1 MVRPHG
7 IRGEVAVEV
16 RTDDP
21 GQRFA
26 AGSVLSTDPP
36 AAGPLTVVSTRW
48 HSGRLLVS
56 FAGITD
62 RNEAEPLRGVWL
74 TVNAAQV
81 TAPEDPDEFLDHE
94 LVGLTVVTTAGER
107 VGVVTD
113 VRHHGQDLLVIE
125 PAADSHRRGEVLVP
139 FVAAIAV
146 DVDVT
151 GGRMVIDPPAG
162 LLDLASAGPAGPGGS
177 PPREQAVAGE
187 RDAPGEQ
194 DAPRAQGAPRAQVSS
209 RGRVASRGQGP
220 SRGQGASRGQGG
232 GRAGSSAHRSRG
244 KG

>member
-1 MVRPHG
+1 
-7 IRGEVAVEV
+7 
-16 RTDDP
+16 
-21 GQRFA
+21 
-26 AGSVLSTDPP
+26 
-36 AAGPLTVVSTRW
+36 VVSTRW

-81 TAPEDPDEFLDHE
+81 TAPEDPDEFHDHE

-113 VRHHGQDLLVIE
+113 VRHHGQDLLVIK
-125 PAADSHRRGEVLVP
+125 PAADSHRRGDVLVP

-162 LLDLASAGPAGPGGS
+162 LLELASAGPGGS
-177 PPREQAVAGE
+177 APREQGARREQG
-187 RDAPGEQ
+187 APGEQ
-194 DAPRAQGAPRAQVSS
+194 GASREQGAPRAQVSS
-209 RGRVASRGQGP
+209 RGRVASR
-220 SRGQGASRGQGG
+220 RQGASRGQGG
-232 GRAGSSAHRSRG
+232 GRAGSSAHHGRG
-244 KG
+244 TG